1 MIMAMG
7 LTLTVGSVSAAGELH
22 IYNWG
27 NYTNPE
33 MIEKF
38 EKMHGVKVTIDGYD
52 SNETMLAKVE
62 QGGSGYDIVVPGDYM
77 IAIMIKKGLLE
88 RVEPNKMSNFKNI
101 DKKWVDVYW
110 DEGRNYSIPYQWG
123 TTNFTV
129 DSTVYKGDVNT
140 LALLFDPPAESPTER
155 TQHHVDQGESELA
168 HHGLLGYRETDF
180 QGRRPVTELE
190 RRRQACTQGPPRTG
204 LLLSERRLHRLDG

>member
-1 MIMAMG
+1 MKSKILTMIMALG
-7 LTLTVGSVSAAGELH
+7 LTLITGSVFAAGELH

-38 EKMHGVKVTIDGYD
+38 EKMHDVKVTIDGYD

-77 IAIMIKKGLLE
+77 IAIMLKKGLLE
-88 RVEPNKMSNFKNI
+88 RVEPNKMSNFKNV

-129 DSTVYKGDVNT
+129 DSSVYKGDVNT
-140 LALLFDPPAESPTER
+140 LALLFDPPAELKGR
-155 TQHHVDQGESELA
+155 INMLKDMNDVINA
-168 HHGLLGYRETDF
+168 GLRYLNYPLQF
-180 QGRRPVTELE
+180 Q
-190 RRRQACTQGPPRTG
+190 QGPA
-204 LLLSERRLHRLDG
+204 